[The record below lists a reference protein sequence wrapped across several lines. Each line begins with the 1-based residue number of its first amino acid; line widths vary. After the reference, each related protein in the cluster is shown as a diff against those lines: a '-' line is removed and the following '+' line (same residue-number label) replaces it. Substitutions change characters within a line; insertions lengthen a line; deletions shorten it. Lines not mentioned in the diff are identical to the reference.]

1 MRKLALGLVF
11 LFSVSL
17 TSCFA
22 GPHQL
27 SRSVDDWDGKTYVE
41 SPWINAAL
49 WILPIPAMKFGA
61 KIGDMLVTDA
71 VTFWGTDAW
80 NGENG
85 AGFVHRLFMLVGAR
99 RGSHV
104 NRQVFGAE
112 KSHVDAWNF
121 HYFRDVFYAPV
132 LLNLCDDQ

>member
-61 KIGDMLVTDA
+61 SIGDMLVTDA

-80 NGENG
+80 SGENG
-85 AGFVHRLFMLVGAR
+85 AGFKHHDVGAAR
-99 RGSHV
+99 NAHSM
-104 NRQVFGAE
+104 
-112 KSHVDAWNF
+112 
-121 HYFRDVFYAPV
+121 
-132 LLNLCDDQ
+132 LDDGKFLEVTGG